1 MDTTTTFMRMD
12 TPIGVL
18 TLAADATGLRRID
31 FPPPRPPP
39 AGQAWIEGSNDVL
52 LETRRQLEQYFAGAR
67 RAFELPL
74 SPQGTGFQR
83 EVWSALARIPYGGT
97 WSYRDLARCVGR
109 PSAMRAVGAANGRN
123 PLPIVLPCHRVIGAS
138 GALTGFAGGLPT
150 KAFLLRLEGSL
161 PAASAQLFP
170 ADAVG

>member
-1 MDTTTTFMRMD
+1 MDTTTFMRMD

-39 AGQAWIEGSNDVL
+39 AGETWIEGGNDVL
-52 LETRRQLEQYFAGAR
+52 HEARRQLEEYFAGTR
-67 RAFELPL
+67 RDFELPL

-83 EVWSALARIPYGGT
+83 EVWSALGRIPYGGT
-97 WSYRDLARCVGR
+97 WTYRDLAQCIGR

-123 PLPIVLPCHRVIGAS
+123 PLPIVLPCHRVIGADGS
-138 GALTGFAGGLPT
+138 MTGYGG
-150 KAFLLRLEGSL
+150 KIWRKQWLLEHERRMATSQSQ
-161 PAASAQLFP
+161 P
-170 ADAVG
+170 